1 MENIKVIERRG
12 AKKIISIFFKFLMTD
27 TINSFLLLLK
37 KNRKYSFDDAKYHGI
52 NLGSSTTSPQGW
64 IGISGGVTILLLNMP
79 AFVLRMIYPFSSRSK
94 KTPFSEFYKKVKS
107 SRILHHNLFY
117 GIPFK
122 NAAVSNV
129 FTSHFFEHLSY
140 NSAVY
145 MVKESYRVLKP
156 GGMIHVVVP
165 SLESDVNKLK
175 QATEEYDKGNPD
187 AARALLTEPYVDL
200 TDPFSHHRFMY
211 DFDDMKILLEKAGFK
226 NIRQVERYK
235 GAMPNIQPLE
245 NRPGLIVEAVKE
257 L

>member
-1 MENIKVIERRG
+1 MEKFKVIERRG
-12 AKKIISIFFKFLMTD
+12 TKKIISIFFKFLMTD

-37 KNRKYSFDDAKYHGI
+37 KNRKYSFDDTKYHGI

-64 IGISGGVTILLLNMP
+64 IGISGGITILFLNLP
-79 AFVLRMIYPFSSRSK
+79 GFVLRFIYPLSSRSK

-107 SRILHHNLFY
+107 SRIMHHNLFY

-122 NAAVSNV
+122 NDVVSNV

-140 NSAVY
+140 DSAIFLA
-145 MVKESYRVLKP
+145 MESYRVLKP
-156 GGMIHVVVP
+156 GGMFHIVVP
-165 SLESDVNKLK
+165 SLNSDVNKLK
-175 QATEEYDKGNPD
+175 QAIQEYDNGNPA
-187 AARALLTEPYVDL
+187 AAREFLTEPYVDL
-200 TDPFSHHRFMY
+200 TDPFSHHRYMY
-211 DFDDMKILLEKAGFK
+211 DFDDMKILLEKAGFR
-226 NIRQVERYK
+226 NITQVERYK

>member
-1 MENIKVIERRG
+1 
-12 AKKIISIFFKFLMTD
+12 
-27 TINSFLLLLK
+27 
-37 KNRKYSFDDAKYHGI
+37 
-52 NLGSSTTSPQGW
+52 
-64 IGISGGVTILLLNMP
+64 
-79 AFVLRMIYPFSSRSK
+79 
-94 KTPFSEFYKKVKS
+94 
-107 SRILHHNLFY
+107 
-117 GIPFK
+117 
-122 NAAVSNV
+122 
-129 FTSHFFEHLSY
+129 
-140 NSAVY
+140 
-145 MVKESYRVLKP
+145 
-156 GGMIHVVVP
+156 MIHVVVP